1 MTRAVQQALE
11 LHSIF
16 GNLAEL
22 LQTPHLESTA
32 VRQHRAVPAHELLHA
47 TRFRNQLCARS
58 QIKVVRIRKNNLSIE
73 FADVAASKPL
83 DRRRSPYRH
92 KHGRRHIAVC
102 RMDNPKAGLGFFGFL

>member
-1 MTRAVQQALE
+1 MTRTVQQTFELDALF
-11 LHSIF
+11 S
-16 GNLAEL
+16 NLSEL
-22 LQTPHLESTA
+22 LQTPYLESAA
-32 VRQHRAVPAHELLHA
+32 VRQHRAVPAHELLYT

-58 QIKVVRIRKNNLSIE
+58 QVKVVRIRQDDFGIK

-92 KHGRRHIAVC
+92 KHRRRHITVC